1 MSSDV
6 AVLVDCV
13 RSGVASAAA
22 SCEQVL
28 AGGVVRE
35 RYDALLARVP
45 EAIIATGVAS

>member
-1 MSSDV
+1 M
-6 AVLVDCV
+6 
-13 RSGVASAAA
+13 VASADN
-22 SCEQVL
+22 SFTLYLNSQQVL